1 MIVLQF
7 MNFIGLSFLKLIIVA
22 LLFIAMGFSLAFM
35 MAMESLTYAL
45 EYINSYVD

>member
-1 MIVLQF
+1 
-7 MNFIGLSFLKLIIVA
+7 MNFLGLSFLKLIIVT

-35 MAMESLTYAL
+35 IAMEQLTYTL

>member
-1 MIVLQF
+1 MIVLHF
-7 MNFIGLSFLKLIIVA
+7 MNFLGLSFLKLIIVT

-35 MAMESLTYAL
+35 IAMEQLTYAL

>member
-1 MIVLQF
+1 MIILNF
-7 MNFIGLSFLKLIIVA
+7 MNFIGLSFLKLLIVT

-35 MAMESLTYAL
+35 IAMEQLTYAL